1 MTLENAK
8 VLYASFIENK
18 REEEAKDLLRRYPEL
33 DKKEE
38 VKKELPPAVEPK
50 KEVKKSGKRPKR

>member
-18 REEEAKDLLRRYPEL
+18 REEEAKDLLKRYPEL
-33 DKKEE
+33 DKETKEE
-38 VKKELPPAVEPK
+38 PEEKKEIKENVKK
-50 KEVKKSGKRPKR
+50 PKRRTK